1 MTNDL
6 HLDLRVV
13 EQRTCKIASEQLGI
27 PLNKVLP
34 TSRLIEDLHCDS
46 LELVELIM
54 ELEDEFQVTIPNEH
68 PIQLAS
74 QSLPAVL
81 FDCVTLPKSFTYN
94 KVLESRNAKN
104 GRRNHLQ
111 LRKFLQM
118 NVRRSHLVNL
128 AVVGN

>member
-54 ELEDEFQVTIPNEH
+54 
-68 PIQLAS
+68 
-74 QSLPAVL
+74 
-81 FDCVTLPKSFTYN
+81 
-94 KVLESRNAKN
+94 VLESRNAKN